1 MTTNPPG
8 LSIGR
13 RSTPALAVLAGLVVL
28 ALLVPAHANA
38 NANANAG
45 AGAGAGSSSLLRE
58 GVGMTAKPSVR
69 VRALQRALLG
79 RGYGVGRSG
88 ADGRFGPRT
97 ARAVRRFQAAR
108 HLRPDAIVGPRTR
121 AAMRRSAPTTAA
133 KAPARPDHATTATNP
148 ARPASNRTVATV
160 RSAPRASSGDA
171 RPASVD
177 VVSGPAW
184 WRSPLLSGVVAALL
198 AVAVAV
204 ALPRYRRRA
213 TAARYYRAHMARAR
227 MRAPALPAADAD
239 PATLVALPEPPPAAR
254 PATATAA
261 VLRGAAIGYI
271 SGRTAPTAEPAL
283 RCERAIRRVCAR
295 DGWTLLDIV
304 HDTDTETDT
313 EPPATS
319 AIARTLARIAAG
331 EAHALVVS
339 DARLLATAI
348 DLREVIERLDA
359 AHAALVAIDL
369 GLDTST
375 PHGRRIASALITMNR
390 WGRQRPTRRPTHH
403 TANRV
408 TNPATPHQHATN
420 HTPAQHTINPG
431 VTTD

>member
-97 ARAVRRFQAAR
+97 ARAGRRFPAARRLDGDGRVGRRTARAVRRFQAAR
-108 HLRPDAIVGPRTR
+108 RLDADGIVGPRTR

-133 KAPARPDHATTATNP
+133 KAPARPDHAPTATNP
-148 ARPASNRTVATV
+148 SRPASDATVSTV
-160 RSAPRASSGDA
+160 RSAPRAASSDA

-261 VLRGAAIGYI
+261 VVR
-271 SGRTAPTAEPAL
+271 
-283 RCERAIRRVCAR
+283 
-295 DGWTLLDIV
+295 
-304 HDTDTETDT
+304 
-313 EPPATS
+313 
-319 AIARTLARIAAG
+319 
-331 EAHALVVS
+331 
-339 DARLLATAI
+339 
-348 DLREVIERLDA
+348 
-359 AHAALVAIDL
+359 
-369 GLDTST
+369 
-375 PHGRRIASALITMNR
+375 
-390 WGRQRPTRRPTHH
+390 
-403 TANRV
+403 
-408 TNPATPHQHATN
+408 
-420 HTPAQHTINPG
+420 
-431 VTTD
+431 

>member
-148 ARPASNRTVATV
+148 ARPASNRTVSTV
-160 RSAPRASSGDA
+160 RSAPRASSGDG

-261 VLRGAAIGYI
+261 VVRGAAIGYI
-271 SGRTAPTAEPAL
+271 SGPTDPTAEPAL

-304 HDTDTETDT
+304 HDTDTDT

-348 DLREVIERLDA
+348 DLREGIERLDA

-408 TNPATPHQHATN
+408 TNPATHPN
-420 HTPAQHTINPG
+420 TPP
-431 VTTD
+431 TTHPRSTRSTPE

>member
-1 MTTNPPG
+1 MTIDPSG

-13 RSTPALAVLAGLVVL
+13 RSTVALAVLAGLVVL

-38 NANANAG
+38 TAR
-45 AGAGAGSSSLLRE
+45 AGSSSLLGE

-69 VRALQRALLG
+69 VRALQRGLLR

-108 HLRPDAIVGPRTR
+108 RLDADGIVGPRTR

-133 KAPARPDHATTATNP
+133 KAPARPDHAATDA
-148 ARPASNRTVATV
+148 ARPASNRTVSTV
-160 RSAPRASSGDA
+160 RSAPRASSGDG

-239 PATLVALPEPPPAAR
+239 PATLVALPEPPAAAR

-261 VLRGAAIGYI
+261 VVRGAAIGYI
-271 SGRTAPTAEPAL
+271 SGPTDPTAEPAL
-283 RCERAIRRVCAR
+283 RGERAIRRVCAR
-295 DGWTLLDIV
+295 DGWTLL
-304 HDTDTETDT
+304 
-313 EPPATS
+313 
-319 AIARTLARIAAG
+319 
-331 EAHALVVS
+331 
-339 DARLLATAI
+339 
-348 DLREVIERLDA
+348 
-359 AHAALVAIDL
+359 
-369 GLDTST
+369 
-375 PHGRRIASALITMNR
+375 
-390 WGRQRPTRRPTHH
+390 
-403 TANRV
+403 
-408 TNPATPHQHATN
+408 
-420 HTPAQHTINPG
+420 
-431 VTTD
+431 

>member
-1 MTTNPPG
+1 MTTNPSG

-28 ALLVPAHANA
+28 ALLVPAHA

-148 ARPASNRTVATV
+148 SRPASDATVSTV

-254 PATATAA
+254 PATATATAA

-271 SGRTAPTAEPAL
+271 SGPTDPTAEPAL

-304 HDTDTETDT
+304 HDTDTDT

-319 AIARTLARIAAG
+319 AIPRTLARIAAG

-403 TANRV
+403 PHDRV
-408 TNPATPHQHATN
+408 TNPATPHQHAAN
-420 HTPAQHTINPG
+420 HTPAQRTINPG

>member
-1 MTTNPPG
+1 MTIDPSG

-13 RSTPALAVLAGLVVL
+13 RSTVALAVLAGLVVL

-38 NANANAG
+38 TAR
-45 AGAGAGSSSLLRE
+45 AGSSSLLGE

-69 VRALQRALLG
+69 VRALQRGLLR

-108 HLRPDAIVGPRTR
+108 HLRPDGIVGPRTR

-133 KAPARPDHATTATNP
+133 TAPARPDHAATDA
-148 ARPASNRTVATV
+148 ARPASNRTVSTV

-213 TAARYYRAHMARAR
+213 TTSRYYRAHMARAR
-227 MRAPALPAADAD
+227 MRAPALPAADLD
-239 PATLVALPEPPPAAR
+239 PVGLVALPREQPPAAR
-254 PATATAA
+254 RDTASQTPA
-261 VLRGAAIGYI
+261 VVRGPAIGYI
-271 SGRTAPTAEPAL
+271 SGSADPDSDEAL
-283 RCERAIRRVCAR
+283 RSDRAIRRGCAR
-295 DGWTLLDIV
+295 DGWAPVDTV
-304 HDTDTETDT
+304 HDTNAD
-313 EPPATS
+313 PPQT

-331 EAHALVVS
+331 EARALVV
-339 DARLLATAI
+339 
-348 DLREVIERLDA
+348 
-359 AHAALVAIDL
+359 
-369 GLDTST
+369 
-375 PHGRRIASALITMNR
+375 
-390 WGRQRPTRRPTHH
+390 
-403 TANRV
+403 
-408 TNPATPHQHATN
+408 
-420 HTPAQHTINPG
+420 
-431 VTTD
+431 